1 MRRHVHLLT
10 LTAFTSAVAIAAPAN
25 AQRNTRSTYVGTLGR
40 DTLSLEQVVGSSS
53 SITGDWISLYGG
65 IMVHHYELTLRPDG
79 TVSRYHL
86 TLHRLS
92 GKVDGDIDIRF
103 DNDSM
108 IVRNAAGEELR
119 AQVGAPFPMFT
130 STMGPINL
138 ILTRARAGGRD
149 SSYTPTV
156 GAFGPYRRGGMP
168 VVFFGGD
175 SVRFGN
181 PQAPL
186 VARIDAGGHVL
197 GMSARA
203 TTTRTET
210 RRVPDFDVFAV
221 AAHFPNIADSVGIT
235 GVPAISPRDTVRATV
250 GAASVV
256 IDYGRPAVR
265 GRNVFSRG
273 VLGDTIWRTGANAAT
288 QFTTTRDLIISGDT
302 LRAGAYSLWTR
313 VSPNDSGYRLVF
325 NSQVGQWGTE
335 HHPERDVLSVPLSRI
350 PLGTAAERFTIRLA
364 NGASASELR
373 LEWANTALT
382 VPISAP

>member
-1 MRRHVHLLT
+1 MRRYFHLVT
-10 LTAFTSAVAIAAPAN
+10 FMCAAAIAAPAK
-25 AQRNTRSTYVGTLGR
+25 AQRSTYVGTLGR
-40 DTLSLEQVVGSSS
+40 DTLSLEQVVRSSG

-79 TVSRYHL
+79 TVSRYQL
-86 TLHRLS
+86 NLHRLS

-103 DNDSM
+103 VDDSM

-119 AQVGAPFPMFT
+119 AQVGEAFPMFT
-130 STMGPINL
+130 STMGPIDL

-149 SSYTPTV
+149 SSFTATV

-168 VVFFGGD
+168 IVFFHGD

-181 PQAPL
+181 PRAPL

-210 RRVPDFDVFAV
+210 RRVADFDVFAA
-221 AAHFPNIADSVGIT
+221 AAHFPNVADSVGIT
-235 GVPAISPRDTVRATV
+235 GVPAISPRDTVRTTI
-250 GAASVV
+250 GAASVM

-265 GRNVFSRG
+265 GRKVFSHG

-288 QFTTTRDLIISGDT
+288 QFVTTRDLIVGGDT

-313 VSPNDSGYRLVF
+313 VSPDDSSYRLLF
-325 NSQVGQWGTE
+325 NTQTGQWGTE
-335 HHPERDVLSVPLSRI
+335 HHPERDVLSVPLSRSA
-350 PLGTAAERFTIRLA
+350 LQSAAERLTIRLA
-364 NGASASELR
+364 NGERTSQFR

-382 VPISAP
+382 IPMTSR